1 MSFPASV
8 CSVWAAGRP
17 PGYAFVDFDVKI
29 DAQDAIP
36 LEQRTHRRILCEIMI
51 GNEFRF
57 FLSCDIKLPVT
68 FRIEKLEGHLP
79 PTNFPNPVEIGTI
92 VEDKKPELY
101 VECALYIDGAP
112 FGLPMRTR
120 YQLCRVTK
128 IAMNFMRIIEIINE
142 LYNKQQS
149 GIKELN
155 SYVALRKTYQS
166 TLGNKRV
173 ELFDMGAGVSEPMA
187 DDNDQVASEMSN
199 QELLQADMHTMNET
213 DQFNADVSDGMPW
226 KFILTQRE
234 VRVKPGESALAFYT
248 AENRSS
254 TPITGMSTYNVT
266 PMKAAVYFNKI
277 QCFCFEERRLLPGE

>member
-79 PTNFPNPVEIGTI
+79 STNFPNPVEIGTI

-120 YQLCRVTK
+120 MLLC
-128 IAMNFMRIIEIINE
+128 
-142 LYNKQQS
+142 LQ
-149 GIKELN
+149 IKELN

-213 DQFNADVSDGMPW
+213 DQ
-226 KFILTQRE
+226 
-234 VRVKPGESALAFYT
+234 VRVKPGQSALAFYT
-248 AENRSS
+248 AENRTESSSSS
-254 TPITGMSTYNVT
+254 TNESSGTKDDHQLMNPLEQKMMNSQRI
-266 PMKAAVYFNKI
+266 KKI
-277 QCFCFEERRLLPGE
+277 RNWNPAMLLAY